1 MSFMK
6 SKSFY
11 IIFVLFLVSC
21 GRNIVSKP
29 EKLLSEKEMESLM
42 YDLAV
47 FDAIKS
53 VDYQLMDT
61 ISFNV
66 NEIIYKKYG
75 IDSLSFAENM
85 IYYASFPKKYD
96 KIIKNVDTLLQKE
109 RDKFSEDPNETEKLL
124 SDETIP
130 TIDSLENNE
139 PLK

>member
-6 SKSFY
+6 SKFFY

-53 VDYQLMDT
+53 VDYRLMDT

-109 RDKFSEDPNETEKLL
+109 RDKFSENPNETEKLL

-130 TIDSLENNE
+130 TTDSLENNE

>member
-6 SKSFY
+6 SKFFY

-109 RDKFSEDPNETEKLL
+109 RDKFSEKPNETEKLL

-130 TIDSLENNE
+130 TTDSLENNE

>member
-6 SKSFY
+6 SKFFY
-11 IIFVLFLVSC
+11 IIFVLFFVSC

-109 RDKFSEDPNETEKLL
+109 RDKFSEKPNETEKLL
-124 SDETIP
+124 SEETIP
-130 TIDSLENNE
+130 TTDSLENNE

>member
-1 MSFMK
+1 MK
-6 SKSFY
+6 SKFFY

>member
-1 MSFMK
+1 MK
-6 SKSFY
+6 SKFFY

-21 GRNIVSKP
+21 GRNIVPKP

-53 VDYQLMDT
+53 VDYRLMDT

-109 RDKFSEDPNETEKLL
+109 RDKLSEKPNETEKLL

-130 TIDSLENNE
+130 TIDSLEKNK

>member
-1 MSFMK
+1 MK
-6 SKSFY
+6 SKFFY
-11 IIFVLFLVSC
+11 IIFVLFFVSC

-109 RDKFSEDPNETEKLL
+109 RDKFSEKPNETEKLL
-124 SDETIP
+124 SEETIP
-130 TIDSLENNE
+130 TTDSLENNE

>member
-6 SKSFY
+6 SKFFY

-109 RDKFSEDPNETEKLL
+109 RDKFSENPNETEKLL